1 MNILKR
7 IVTAPLYLLAA
18 TIVLLEDWLWDD
30 LQRLAAAIGR
40 LPVFHQFEALVVR
53 LSPRA
58 SLSLFVVPSLLL
70 IPVKLV
76 ALWFISTGHAFVGL
90 ITIALAKIAGTALVA
105 RLFKLTKPKL
115 MTFKWFA
122 VLYGRIT
129 EFKKRIY
136 DVIKSTAVYKSLHG
150 LSTRFRERWRRFR
163 RRRESWLRRRW
174 RALRHL
180 HRRR

>member
-1 MNILKR
+1 MSILKR
-7 IVTAPLYLLAA
+7 VVTAPLYLLAA

-40 LPVFHQFEALVVR
+40 LPVFHQFEAFVVR

-58 SLSLFVVPSLLL
+58 SLSLFIVPSLLL

-76 ALWFISTGHAFVGL
+76 ALWFISTGHALVGL
-90 ITIALAKIAGTALVA
+90 TAIVLAKIAGTALVA

-115 MTFKWFA
+115 LSFKWFFA
-122 VLYGRIT
+122 LYVRIT
-129 EFKKRIY
+129 EFKRRIY
-136 DVIKSTAVYKSLHG
+136 GHIESTTVYKSLHSF
-150 LSTRFRERWRRFR
+150 STRMREHWRRFK
-163 RRRESWLRRRW
+163 RRRESWLTRRW